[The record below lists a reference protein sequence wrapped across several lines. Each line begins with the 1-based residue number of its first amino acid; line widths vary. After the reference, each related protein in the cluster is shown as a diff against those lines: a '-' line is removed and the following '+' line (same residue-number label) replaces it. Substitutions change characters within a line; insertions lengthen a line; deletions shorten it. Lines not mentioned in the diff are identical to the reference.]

1 MAVDRVNAS
10 LLIDP
15 FESYP
20 DGLACRWMKVYH
32 PGLDATEIHYDAY
45 FPIDGTREPFTLPL
59 GVERLTVSDRDY
71 VVRCHRHILEE
82 SQRQARA
89 NPGMMFTE
97 RFRVGSL
104 DLRQAVPPGA
114 ATLSPDKR
122 RARSLE
128 LLNEWLTPEQRKSL
142 AVHKYFAVT
151 GSIGGRYH
159 INYGTVNN
167 IECIRRD
174 GGKNQVLCAVPVD
187 HVPIGDQLL
196 AQKIAL
202 ETDEIAV
209 HKVANVAVANWP
221 WAPEPYYGG

>member
-1 MAVDRVNAS
+1 
-10 LLIDP
+10 
-15 FESYP
+15 
-20 DGLACRWMKVYH
+20 
-32 PGLDATEIHYDAY
+32 
-45 FPIDGTREPFTLPL
+45 
-59 GVERLTVSDRDY
+59 
-71 VVRCHRHILEE
+71 
-82 SQRQARA
+82 
-89 NPGMMFTE
+89 MMFTE
-97 RFRVGSL
+97 RFRINIV
-104 DLRQAVPPGA
+104 DLPPEA
-114 ATLSPDKR
+114 LPRITTPSPDER
-122 RARSLE
+122 GARSLE
-128 LLNEWLTPEQRKSL
+128 LLNEWLTPEQRESL
-142 AVHKYFAVT
+142 AVNKYFAVT

-174 GGKNQVLCAVPVD
+174 GKPNQVLCAVPVD